1 MMTYSCVSLLNYMMK
16 ILADNIFD
24 IILIDFLL
32 VTHLKLQV
40 LRGDCTQPVD
50 GRDEL
55 RQTV

>member
-1 MMTYSCVSLLNYMMK
+1 MMK

-32 VTHLKLQV
+32 VTHLELQE